1 MLTRKQLWRRA
12 TNKKKDTIDKYLMER
27 NKYLMERKE
36 FVFVPLDSI
45 KYNHNK
51 KKQKHVTF
59 DNIDNVMLIPVR
71 NELNNSNKII

>member
-12 TNKKKDTIDKYLMER
+12 TNKKKYTID
-27 NKYLMERKE
+27 KYLMERKE

-45 KYNHNK
+45 KN

-59 DNIDNVMLIPVR
+59 SNIVNIMLIPNR
-71 NELNNSNKII
+71 IELNNLNCNN